1 MRAARDHARP
11 AHANNLAQEGT
22 LVPTGTLGKGDRLG
36 SRKPAPSGCEGAIMN
51 HVQSLTGR
59 MPRAGQGT
67 TPASNGLRTAAAAGH
82 LSRYVLLDGHFKRG
96 GLS

>member
-1 MRAARDHARP
+1 
-11 AHANNLAQEGT
+11 
-22 LVPTGTLGKGDRLG
+22 
-36 SRKPAPSGCEGAIMN
+36 MN

-67 TPASNGLRTAAAAGH
+67 TPARNGLRTAAAAGH

-96 GLS
+96 VSRDAEVRIQE

>member
-1 MRAARDHARP
+1 
-11 AHANNLAQEGT
+11 
-22 LVPTGTLGKGDRLG
+22 
-36 SRKPAPSGCEGAIMN
+36 MN

-59 MPRAGQGT
+59 MLRAGQGT